1 MFGDLNSDFITFFS
15 NDIGLNSITLDN
27 INLDDNNFDYWDTET
42 ISHIKL
48 MAEHNRYKQLKA
60 SKKDKWRISIVYNK
74 SMALAH
80 ARKWKNEVE
89 SILIDWWKL
98 VISFETILVNIRIS
112 GQFWLIQ
119 GFRDSF

>member
-15 NDIGLNSITLDN
+15 NYISLNSITLDN

-60 SKKDKWRISIVYNK
+60 SKKDKWRISIAYYKN
-74 SMALAH
+74 MALAH

-98 VISFETILVNIRIS
+98 VISFETVLVNIRIS
-112 GQFWLIQ
+112 EQFSLI
-119 GFRDSF
+119 